1 MLKNIIP
8 GLIILILFVFNQTID
23 PLLANLIQENDLH
36 ELIDENE
43 DEFMIQ
49 RVRKAKKT
57 LILLL
62 PLGISD
68 YSVYYLML
76 VLILFVYALKKDYW
90 SLRQKIKKQI
100 SQLKF
105 QFPIWLRQLQILLQ
119 TNTVIKSLSLSLP
132 SAPVLIQEDLKKL
145 VEEIEKDAL
154 NLTPY
159 LHFLKMYHLSEVE
172 RAMKLLYRYNT
183 VGKEDAYLQFN
194 RMIQTTTKWLRSERS
209 QRNETRLMAFQWIG
223 MAPLFGVTVLFM
235 AIMFEILMRMFN
247 NGF

>member
-62 PLGISD
+62 PWGISD

-90 SLRQKIKKQI
+90 SLRQKIKKQPTQR
-100 SQLKF
+100 SS
-105 QFPIWLRQLQILLQ
+105 PTRP
-119 TNTVIKSLSLSLP
+119 TSLP
-132 SAPVLIQEDLKKL
+132 
-145 VEEIEKDAL
+145 
-154 NLTPY
+154 
-159 LHFLKMYHLSEVE
+159 
-172 RAMKLLYRYNT
+172 RRLL
-183 VGKEDAYLQFN
+183 F
-194 RMIQTTTKWLRSERS
+194 
-209 QRNETRLMAFQWIG
+209 
-223 MAPLFGVTVLFM
+223 
-235 AIMFEILMRMFN
+235 
-247 NGF
+247 